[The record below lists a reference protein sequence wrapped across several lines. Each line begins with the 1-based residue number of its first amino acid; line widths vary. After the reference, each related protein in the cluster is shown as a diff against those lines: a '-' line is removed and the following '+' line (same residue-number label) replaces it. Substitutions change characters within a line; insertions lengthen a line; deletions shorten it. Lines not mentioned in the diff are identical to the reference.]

1 MALIYFVSWSTGEKF
16 IAGASAGAV
25 SQALVYPLEITKT
38 RLALST
44 TGEYNSIFSVVSQ
57 IMKDNNGIKGL
68 YRGLVPSVLG
78 IVPYA
83 GIDLMVFF
91 TLKERWVAQNKTKHS
106 TPGVVTLVS
115 IL

>member
-1 MALIYFVSWSTGEKF
+1 M
-16 IAGASAGAV
+16 
-25 SQALVYPLEITKT
+25 Q
-38 RLALST
+38 
-44 TGEYNSIFSVVSQ
+44 
-57 IMKDNNGIKGL
+57 DNNGFRGL

-106 TPGVVTLVS
+106 TPDVLTLVRS
-115 IL
+115 ACIVFIRDYTEWFRSFHHESYHCLLLL

>member
-1 MALIYFVSWSTGEKF
+1 
-16 IAGASAGAV
+16 
-25 SQALVYPLEITKT
+25 
-38 RLALST
+38 
-44 TGEYNSIFSVVSQ
+44 
-57 IMKDNNGIKGL
+57 MKDNNGFKGL

-91 TLKERWVAQNKTKHS
+91 TLKERWVAQNKRTAKGKHTQS
-106 TPGVVTLVS
+106 TPGVLTLVRPCWGGQEEVIRQC